1 MKKQDTSRKY
11 PTQTHPI
18 PAIGAFIIN
27 DKNEILLAKSFKW
40 DGFYCVPGGRVE
52 IGEKVEG
59 TVKREVKEEVGLTV
73 SEVHFLCIADAIYP
87 KNFFKKR
94 HFIFL
99 DYLCRVHGNQ
109 TVKLD
114 ADELQSYIWIN
125 LKKALELKVESYTR
139 NTIKNYIIPYLKTG

>member
-18 PAIGAFIIN
+18 PAIGAFILN

-40 DGFYCVPGGRVE
+40 EGYYCVPGGRVE
-52 IGEKVEG
+52 IGEKVEE
-59 TVKREVKEEVGLTV
+59 TVKKEVKEEVGLTV
-73 SEVHFLCIADAIYP
+73 TDIHFLCIADAIFP

-114 ADELQSYIWIN
+114 EDELQSYIWIN
-125 LKKALELKVESYTR
+125 LEESLKLNIESYTK
-139 NTIKNYIIPYLKTG
+139 NTIKNYIIPYLIK